1 MLSFEASQY
10 RLRKGKTMMSE
21 KPMPTRSQPS
31 LWKLVYRILSPNE
44 VRPEEETPPMSFAS
58 CQREARLL
66 RDSIWLDYVLLYIKI
81 VNISNLEE
89 EYVLNMLY

>member
-1 MLSFEASQY
+1 
-10 RLRKGKTMMSE
+10 MMSE
-21 KPMPTRSQPS
+21 KRTQTKSQPS

-44 VRPEEETPPMSFAS
+44 LRPEEETPPMSFAS
-58 CQREARLL
+58 CQREARIL

-81 VNISNLEE
+81 VNINNLEE